1 MRERGVF
8 KKKMKLITSEKDPNF
23 LSTYNR
29 LRLASVGTLKPHKG
43 HVCDPK
49 LCHPK
54 SEMDFAKMGKL
65 QGTPESYNVYICD
78 YGSIHICSE
87 ESCRLFGSNPTLTCP
102 ISGQQ
107 MGSIVSNYAK
117 DDYRTWYNKRNEA
130 MEPSGPIGAG
140 VKKRKKKNTA
150 ATHSESFV
158 KNIAET
164 IIINLLYSNARKE
177 HNQAT
182 VLKYTEE
189 AYLAM
194 NTYATAR
201 KKENQM
207 AYTTDLYRI
216 YAHYMNQFIPLVEM
230 KLDTNVVR
238 YYCEIV
244 WQVWQI
250 CLKYHIHPNQRVF
263 NEHGDEIKNRLAV
276 DVVVLGVLYYLRQ
289 GLSVT
294 DIPVLPKDDF
304 MENLPLVNNY
314 TLFNIDKTKVTR
326 GLNVILQSY
335 NNAVDVGIDAKD
347 LLLDITK
354 LPTL

>member
-1 MRERGVF
+1 MF
-8 KKKMKLITSEKDPNF
+8 
-23 LSTYNR
+23 
-29 LRLASVGTLKPHKG
+29 
-43 HVCDPK
+43 
-49 LCHPK
+49 
-54 SEMDFAKMGKL
+54 
-65 QGTPESYNVYICD
+65 ICD
-78 YGSIHICSE
+78 YGSIHVCSE
-87 ESCRLFGSNPTLTCP
+87 ESCRLFGSTPTLTCP
-102 ISGQQ
+102 VSGQQ

-130 MEPSGPIGAG
+130 MEPTISYGGGTPAG
-140 VKKRKKKNTA
+140 GTKKRKKKNTA
-150 ATHSESFV
+150 ATYSESFV

-182 VLKYTEE
+182 MLKYSLE
-189 AYLAM
+189 AQLAM
-194 NTYATAR
+194 NTYANAR

-207 AYTTDLYRI
+207 AFETDLYRI
-216 YAHYMNQFIPLVEM
+216 KAYYLSQFIPLVEM
-230 KLDTNVVR
+230 KLDTTVVR

-250 CLKYHIHPNQRVF
+250 CLKYHIHPNHRIY

-289 GLSVT
+289 GLSVM
-294 DIPVLPKDDF
+294 DIPVLPKDEF

-335 NNAVDVGIDAKD
+335 NNAVNVGTDAKD

-354 LPTL
+354 LPTINPV